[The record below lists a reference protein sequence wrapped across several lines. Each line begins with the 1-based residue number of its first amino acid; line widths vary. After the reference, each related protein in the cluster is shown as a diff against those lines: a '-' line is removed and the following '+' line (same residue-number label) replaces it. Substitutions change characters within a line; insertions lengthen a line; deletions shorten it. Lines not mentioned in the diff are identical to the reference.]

1 MNKPQAPIDYNNP
14 VITIKGLKKSFDDYH
29 VLRGVDL
36 QLFQG
41 ENLVV
46 LGRSGTGKSV
56 LIKIVSGL
64 LTADHGSVNVLGC
77 DINKVTPKEL
87 QELQGEN
94 LVVLGRSGTGKSVL
108 IKIVSGLLT
117 ADHGSVNVL
126 GCDINKVTPK
136 ELQELRIRIGFSFQN
151 SALYDSMTVRKN
163 LEFPLVRNRK
173 GIGKKEIDAKVDE
186 VLEAVGLRQ
195 TINQMPSELSGG
207 QRKRIGIARTL
218 ILNPEIMLYDE
229 PTAGLDPITCIDI
242 NELINEVQE
251 QYKTSSIII
260 THDLTCAKQTGDR
273 IAMLLD
279 GQFQHQGTFEEVF
292 DTDDKRVKPFFDY
305 NFIK

>member
-1 MNKPQAPIDYNNP
+1 MEKNKAKDDINYQNEVIKIRGVEKAFEDY
-14 VITIKGLKKSFDDYH
+14 S
-29 VLRGVDL
+29 VLRGIDL
-36 QLFQG
+36 DLYQG

-56 LIKIVSGL
+56 LIKLISGL
-64 LTADHGSVNVLGC
+64 LAPDKGTIEVLGEE
-77 DINKVTPKEL
+77 VTTISE
-87 QELQGEN
+87 
-94 LVVLGRSGTGKSVL
+94 
-108 IKIVSGLLT
+108 
-117 ADHGSVNVL
+117 
-126 GCDINKVTPK
+126 K

-173 GIGKKEIDAKVDE
+173 GISKQEVDTAVE
-186 VLEAVGLRQ
+186 SVLDSVGLSQ
-195 TINQMPSELSGG
+195 TINQMPAELSGG

-229 PTAGLDPITCIDI
+229 PTAGLDPITCIEI
-242 NELINEVQE
+242 NELINKVQH

-260 THDLTCAKQTGDR
+260 THDLTCAKETGDR

-279 GQFQHQGTFEEVF
+279 GQFQRIGTFEEVF
-292 DTDDKRVKPFFDY
+292 ATDDKRVKPFYDY
-305 NFIK
+305 NFIQ

>member
-1 MNKPQAPIDYNNP
+1 MGKKIVKADHNNP
-14 VITIKGLKKSFDDYH
+14 VISIRGLEKAFEDYH
-29 VLRGVDL
+29 VLRGIDL
-36 QLFQG
+36 DLYQG

-56 LIKIVSGL
+56 LIKIISGL
-64 LTADHGSVNVLGC
+64 LAPDKGEINVLGHN
-77 DINKVTPKEL
+77 IAQVTEDEL
-87 QELQGEN
+87 Q
-94 LVVLGRSGTGKSVL
+94 
-108 IKIVSGLLT
+108 
-117 ADHGSVNVL
+117 A
-126 GCDINKVTPK
+126 
-136 ELQELRIRIGFSFQN
+136 LRIRIGFSFQN

-173 GIGKKEIDAKVDE
+173 GITRPEIDTAVE
-186 VLEAVGLRQ
+186 TVLDAVGLSQ

-229 PTAGLDPITCIDI
+229 PTAGLDPITCIEI
-242 NELINEVQE
+242 NDLINEVQE
-251 QYKTSSIII
+251 RYNTSSIII

-279 GQFQHQGTFEEVF
+279 GQFQRTGTFDEVF
-292 DTDDKRVKPFFDY
+292 DTNDPRVKPFFDY
-305 NFIK
+305 NFIQ